1 MEIKQEIQKA
11 IATLLK
17 KLFGL
22 EVNSED
28 IKIEQPQHESF
39 GDLTTNIALQLA
51 GKLKKSPR
59 DIALAIAKEL
69 NAHQITGIQKA
80 EALGAGFINFT
91 LASDFDTANIAKLL
105 NENTTYGTNV
115 SLKDTNI
122 IIEFTDPNPFKEFH
136 IGHLYSNSVGES
148 ISRILEANGANLM
161 RADYFGD
168 VGMHVSKT
176 IWGLLEKF
184 KEDGLDIDK
193 LEKEP
198 LNNRI
203 KYLGQAYANGA
214 TAFKEENETVQTE
227 MKGINKQVFIAGQDI
242 YRQRYNKEP
251 QVDYSNVKI
260 ESKYDFDLINKIYKK
275 GRAWSLEYFETIYK
289 RVGTKFDLYYP
300 ESVSAEFGYNIVLEG
315 LKKGIFEKSDG
326 AVIFSKEKNGLHTR
340 VFINALG
347 LPTYEAKDL
356 GLAPAKYQDFKYDH
370 SIIFTG
376 NEIDEYFKVVLKAMA
391 LVKPELAEKTIHM
404 SHGMVRLP
412 EGKMSS
418 RTGKIIT
425 GEWLLDEAKAKIKEK
440 MKDTNSEIDL
450 EKTAEILAVASIK
463 YAFLKHSIGGDI
475 AFDFDK
481 SLSFEGDSGP
491 YLEYTYARS
500 RSILR
505 EAGEVKFSAE
515 NMSILDSDSEVSLI
529 KTLGK
534 FPDVV
539 EKAAENYAPNLI
551 CTYLFDLAQKFN
563 SFYKNNPVLKAKKE
577 EEKNARLNL
586 TRATS
591 IVIQNGLNLLGIKTV
606 ERM

>member
-1 MEIKQEIQKA
+1 MEIKQELQNEIAKA
-11 IATLLK
+11 IK
-17 KLFGL
+17 KLFNIDIRP
-22 EVNSED
+22 EE
-28 IKIEQPQHESF
+28 IKIEPPQHESF
-39 GDLTTNIALQLA
+39 GDLSTNIALQLA
-51 GKLKKSPR
+51 AELKKSPR
-59 DIALAIAKEL
+59 DIAMQIVKEL
-69 NAHQITGIQKA
+69 ESAKLNGIQKI
-80 EALGAGFINFT
+80 EAHGAGFINFVET
-91 LASDFDTANIAKLL
+91 ADFNSANIEKLIK
-105 NENTTYGTNV
+105 ENDSYGSNS
-115 SLKDTNI
+115 SLKNTNI

-148 ISRILEANGANLM
+148 ISRILEVNGANLK

-176 IWGLLEKF
+176 IWGLLQKF
-184 KEDGLDIDK
+184 QEDGLDMDK

-198 LNNRI
+198 LNDRI
-203 KYLGQAYANGA
+203 KYLGQAYAKGA
-214 TAFKEENETVQTE
+214 TAFKEANEDVQEE

-251 QVDYSNVKI
+251 QVDYSNVEI
-260 ESKYDFDLINKIYKK
+260 ESKYDFDLVNKIYKK

-300 ESVSAEFGYNIVLEG
+300 ESVSAEFGYALVQEG
-315 LKKGIFEKSDG
+315 FKKGIFEKSDG
-326 AVIFSKEKNGLHTR
+326 ATIFSKEKSRLHTR

-356 GLAPAKYQDFKYDH
+356 GLAPAKYQDFKYDR

-376 NEIDEYFKVVLKAMA
+376 NEIDEYFKVVLKAMS

-425 GEWLLDEAKAKIKEK
+425 GEWLLNEAKEKITKK
-440 MKDTNSEIDL
+440 MSNIDSNINL
-450 EKTAEILAVASIK
+450 DVTAETLAIASIK
-463 YAFLKHSIGGDI
+463 YAFLKHSIGSDI

-491 YLEYTYARS
+491 YLEYTYARAK
-500 RSILR
+500 SILR
-505 EAGEVKFSAE
+505 EVSEIQYSEQNIKSLTSDGETALMKALSQ
-515 NMSILDSDSEVSLI
+515 
-529 KTLGK
+529 
-534 FPDVV
+534 FPKVI

-563 SFYKNNPVLKAKKE
+563 SFYKNNPVLKAENQKK
-577 EEKNARLNL
+577 KNARLIL
-586 TRATS
+586 TQATS
-591 IVIQNGLNLLGIKTV
+591 IVIKNGLNLLGIKTV